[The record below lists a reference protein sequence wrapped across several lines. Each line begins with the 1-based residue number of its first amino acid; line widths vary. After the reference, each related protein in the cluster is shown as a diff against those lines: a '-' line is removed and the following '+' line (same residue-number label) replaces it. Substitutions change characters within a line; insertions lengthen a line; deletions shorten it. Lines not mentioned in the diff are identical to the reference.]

1 MFILANFIFTSFI
14 NIENILIK
22 VKGEYMNINR
32 VDSTSFGAIH
42 IQTSKMNN
50 WQKLVSE
57 KMYHTIK
64 YSDKYAEMTKG
75 SVDVDIYMFPVN
87 KDDVELRLVDTLSEN
102 FIKSRRGNIY
112 KFIADGYYEYEHV
125 ANKVLKAYEMV
136 LNGTIKR
143 PKENVSDF
151 VNGNTDV
158 CRIYPKQ
165 HDDVDIKEIPRFIK
179 DGMTKAE
186 AEQQAYDQHKWTIG
200 DYNSTDTEF

>member
-1 MFILANFIFTSFI
+1 
-14 NIENILIK
+14 
-22 VKGEYMNINR
+22 MNIINK
-32 VDSTSFGAIH
+32 VDSQSFGAIH
-42 IQTSKMNN
+42 TQTSKMNK
-50 WQKLVSE
+50 WQKLVSD
-57 KMYHTIK
+57 KMYRTIK

-75 SVDVDIYMFPVN
+75 SVDIDIYMLPVN

-112 KFIADGYYEYEHV
+112 KFIADGYYEYEKV
-125 ANKVLKAYEMV
+125 ADKILKAYEKV

-158 CRIYPKQ
+158 CKIYPKN

-179 DGMTKAE
+179 EDGMTKKE

-200 DYNSTDTEF
+200 DYNTTDTEF